1 MPVFAGL
8 ENCLYLF
15 TRQYMIHKPPLP
27 GRLEVKAMVK
37 IMRLMAL
44 SVDQQ
49 TLLEE
54 NNPSCHRHESGCGGP
69 FSASI
74 DGHIGLA
81 FFITGLQSTES
92 GQDWGVRD
100 IRGSQGEELNSHYC
114 RFWF

>member
-1 MPVFAGL
+1 MSVFAGL

-15 TRQYMIHKPPLP
+15 TRQYMIHKPPFP

-37 IMRLMAL
+37 IMCLMGL

-49 TLLEE
+49 ILLEE
-54 NNPSCHRHESGCGGP
+54 NNPSPHRHESVCGGP

-81 FFITGLQSTES
+81 FFITES

-100 IRGSQGEELNSHYC
+100 IRGSQGEELKSYYY
-114 RFWF
+114 RF